1 MRRLWLFV
9 TAALM
14 LLLSSCASSEPLPA
28 ADLTDNLEVKEYS
41 CVVDEQFAY
50 YVVFITNTSDKTVDV
65 EINMTAKDADGNM
78 VGSGSDKVLAVGS
91 GQTSGL
97 WTTFDDWK
105 SIENFEYALT
115 AQESSYQSIIDT
127 VSFERSETSDRV
139 VVSATNNG
147 EKDAEF
153 VWVDVVFLKN
163 GEMVNFSEIMLTNGD
178 SVLPAGQT
186 LTGEGEIYSL
196 DGFDEAVLAYN
207 GRIEK

>member
-1 MRRLWLFV
+1 MKKLYLV
-9 TAALM
+9 AVLVLA
-14 LLLSSCASSEPLPA
+14 LLLSSCGSGEPA
-28 ADLTDNLEVKEYS
+28 TNLSDSLKVSEYS

-50 YVVFITNTSDKTVDV
+50 YVAFVTNTSDKTVDV
-65 EINMTAKDADGNM
+65 EINITAKDADGKM
-78 VGSGSDKVLAVGS
+78 VGSGSDRVLAVGS

-105 SIENFEYALT
+105 SIDSFEYVLNVS
-115 AQESSYQSIIDT
+115 ESSYQSIKDS
-127 VSFERSETSDRV
+127 VSFDHNATDNRV

-163 GEMVNFSEIMLTNGD
+163 GEMVDFREIMVTNSD

-186 LTGEGEIYSL
+186 LTGEGEIYSQ
-196 DGFDEAVLAYN
+196 DGFAEIILAYN
-207 GRIEK
+207 GRIHN